1 MNTVGFATTFVNG
14 HNNTSTSTTTS
25 SNTNNSSNTTHST
38 TNNTS
43 STPATTPKPEEKEE
57 ERLVSSQSPP
67 VQPSPSPEE
76 NVKVCN
82 ECLEY
87 RNLVSQAY
95 FELEDISGSVEN
107 LDDLF
112 GRRLNEG
119 QTISDKIR
127 ENLDKFGAPDR
138 RAIEQCLA

>member
-1 MNTVGFATTFVNG
+1 MVTVTTTQTTTINSVGFSTSFVNG

-25 SNTNNSSNTTHST
+25 SNTGNTTST
-38 TNNTS
+38 TT
-43 STPATTPKPEEKEE
+43 AAKPEEKEE

-67 VQPSPSPEE
+67 VTPSANAEE

-95 FELEDISGSVEN
+95 YSLEDISGSVEN
-107 LDDLF
+107 LGDLF

-119 QTISDKIR
+119 QTISDKVR
-127 ENLDKFGAPDR
+127 ESLDKFNAPDR
-138 RAIEQCLA
+138 REIEKCLA